1 MTDATSDPGAAA
13 QSGASQ
19 PGASQPGASQPGAA
33 RRGDLTQGPIL
44 RTLLLFSIPTLLSN
58 VLQTLNGSVN
68 AVWVGRLIGESA
80 LAATANANVITFLL
94 FSAVF
99 GFGMATTVKVG
110 QHYGARNID
119 AARRTFGAGTGFC
132 TLLSLAV
139 AIAGWF
145 ASPQL
150 LRLMATPGASMAEAD
165 AYLRVIFLSLPFGTL
180 TMMLSMGLRGAGDA
194 RTPLYAM
201 ILTVVIDIAFNP
213 LLIRGIGPIPPL
225 GIAGSALS
233 TAIANL
239 AGVVLLVVV
248 LYRKDLPLR
257 LRGAELAYLRPV
269 ASELGYIVT
278 KGLPM
283 GAQMLLI
290 AAAQLVMVGLVN
302 REGLDT
308 TAAYGA
314 SMQLWNYLQMPAFA
328 IGSAVSAM
336 VAQSIG
342 ADDHRR
348 AAAVTLYGVAANL
361 IMTGVLAV
369 LIVGFDRPLLAL
381 FLGHDSPAI
390 PIARHIQLICTWSF
404 MLSGVMMVMT
414 GTMRAYGAVML
425 PLVIL
430 FIAFYPARMGFY
442 FSVYHLIGS
451 EALWWSYPASSAVA
465 LGLTVLAYTRGGWRK
480 NRTGI
485 YPGAAPAA
493 AGRG

>member
-1 MTDATSDPGAAA
+1 MTEAITETAASPGAAP
-13 QSGASQ
+13 S
-19 PGASQPGASQPGAA
+19 

-44 RTLLLFSIPTLLSN
+44 RTLLLFSVPTLISN
-58 VLQTLNGSVN
+58 LLQTLNGSIN
-68 AVWVGRLIGESA
+68 AMWVGRLIGESA

-110 QHYGARNID
+110 QHFGARNVD

-132 TLLSLAV
+132 TLVSLAV

-150 LRLMATPGASMAEAD
+150 LRLMATPGGSMAEAD
-165 AYLRVIFLSLPFGTL
+165 AYLRVIFLSLPFGTA

-201 ILTVVIDIAFNP
+201 ILTVVIDVAFNP
-213 LLIRGIGPIPPL
+213 LLIRGAGPIPAM

-233 TAIANL
+233 TALANV
-239 AGVVLLVVV
+239 AGVLLLVVV

-257 LRGAELAYLRPV
+257 LRGAELGYLRPTWD
-269 ASELGYIVT
+269 ELGYIIS

-290 AAAQLVMVGLVN
+290 AGAQLVLIGLVN

-308 TAAYGA
+308 TAAFGA

-336 VAQSIG
+336 VAQAIG
-342 ADDHRR
+342 AENHHR
-348 AAAVTLYGVAANL
+348 AGAVTLFGVTTNL
-361 IMTGVLAV
+361 VMTGVLGL
-369 LIVGFDRPLLAL
+369 LIVTFDRPLLAI
-381 FLGHDSPAI
+381 FLGTGSPAVE
-390 PIARHIQLICTWSF
+390 IARHIQLICTWSF

-414 GTMRAYGAVML
+414 GTMRAYGAVIL
-425 PLVIL
+425 PLLIL
-430 FIAFYPARMGFY
+430 FVSFYPARLGFY
-442 FSVYHLIGS
+442 FGTYHWLGA
-451 EALWWSYPASSAVA
+451 EALWWSYPASSVVA
-465 LGLTVLAYTRGGWRK
+465 LVLTVLAYTRGSWRR
-480 NRTGI
+480 NRTGA
-485 YPGAAPAA
+485 YRAGAKA
-493 AGRG
+493 